1 MKPLLVLPC
10 VVFVACATRPVLPTT
25 GPYAI
30 KIEAFPE
37 ADQAKLRSVFDV
49 ATAMVELPETRVAS
63 RTEIFEFLL
72 GDLPFTAGVLRAQ
85 GLADY
90 KIWRD
95 PADAPG
101 QVRFDDSK
109 GILLV
114 AEVLRQEPRR
124 WTFFS
129 KGTFNLGLFAVPGR
143 TVIIV
148 VYEVRDGVLWTQA
161 RVYAKVEGVVLEQG
175 ARLFQLVE
183 GAIRKRGFV
192 FINAACAVAEM
203 AAADPGRILR
213 EAGGSPEVD
222 PASLEEFRRR
232 FSR

>member
-1 MKPLLVLPC
+1 MRAAILLFGLSVT
-10 VVFVACATRPVLPTT
+10 ACASRPVLPTS

-30 KIEAFPE
+30 KIESFPE
-37 ADQAKLRSVFDV
+37 ADQAKLRSVFD
-49 ATAMVELPETRVAS
+49 APTAMVELPETRVAS

-72 GDLPFTAGVLRAQ
+72 GNLPFTAGVLRAQ
-85 GLADY
+85 GLAEY

-95 PADAPG
+95 PADPPG
-101 QVRFDDSK
+101 HVRFDDSK
-109 GILLV
+109 GILLI
-114 AEVLRQEPRR
+114 AEVLRREPRR

-129 KGTFNLGLFAVPGR
+129 KGTFNLGLFTVPGR

-148 VYEVRDGVLWTQA
+148 VYEEREGALWTTA
-161 RVYAKVEGVVLEQG
+161 RVYARVEGVVLEQG

-203 AAADPGRILR
+203 AAAEPERILR
-213 EAGGSPEVD
+213 EVGGSAEVD
-222 PASLEEFRRR
+222 PGALEEFRRR
-232 FSR
+232 FGR